1 MELGRQLQFHLVSQ
15 ALLREQFGARK
26 QKAETQVTARIHPDR
41 WRAMC
46 VHVRK
51 GHFSEKDDLQ

>member
-1 MELGRQLQFHLVSQ
+1 MELGRQLQFYLVSQ
-15 ALLREQFGARK
+15 ALLRERLGA
-26 QKAETQVTARIHPDR
+26 QKAELQVTARIHPDR

-51 GHFSEKDDLQ
+51 GHFLEKDDLQ